1 MREPVRR
8 SVAEAMVDGLLA
20 NGIETI
26 FALPGVQNDPF
37 FDALFHARERLR
49 VVHPRHEQAAGY
61 MALGAALA
69 TGRPQAM
76 SVVPGPGFLNASA
89 ALATAYSCNARVLSV
104 IGQIPLHA
112 IGRQRGEL
120 HEIVGQ
126 SEILATMS
134 GWSGMA
140 RGAADVPGLVEAAF
154 RAMLS
159 GRPRPAAIEVPMDV
173 WRAAAPVA
181 PQRAAVADAPP
192 PVDGDAVERAAA
204 LLGGAERPMLLVGGG
219 ALDCA
224 ADVRAIAEALDAPV
238 LSFRMGRGVVHGR
251 HALDVRLPVGH
262 RMWGEADVVLAI
274 GTRGAMPFASWG
286 MAGLKVVRVDAD
298 AEEIGRFGAPDVAL
312 HGDARAFL
320 PALRA
325 ALPGVNRPRP
335 GRLDSIRDAK
345 AEIMGR
351 VAARLGPQVEILDA
365 IRDALPDDGVLVDE
379 LTQIGYVARLMFPVT
394 APRRFLSSGLQGTLG
409 WGFGAALGAKVAL
422 GDRPVLSIAGDGG
435 FLFQVQELATAVQ
448 HRIPLVTVVFND
460 NAFGNVRLFQD
471 RHFGGRRI
479 ASDLVNPD
487 FVRLAESFGAQGLR
501 ATTPA
506 ELRAAITRG
515 FATDDR
521 PTLIE
526 MPMGPLP
533 SPWEFIMLPKAR
545 G

>member
-1 MREPVRR
+1 MSEPARQ
-8 SVAEAMVDGLLA
+8 SVAEAMVDGLVA
-20 NGIETI
+20 NGIDTI

-37 FDALFHARERLR
+37 FDALFHARQRMR

-173 WRAAAPVA
+173 WRASAPLG

-192 PVDGDAVERAAA
+192 PVDGDAVEKAAA
-204 LLGGAERPMLLVGGG
+204 LLGAAERPMLLVGGG

-224 ADVRAIAEALDAPV
+224 EDVRAIAEALDAPV
-238 LSFRMGRGVVHGR
+238 LSFRMGRGVVDGR

-274 GTRGAMPFASWG
+274 GTRGAMPFGAWG

-298 AEEIGRFGAPDVAL
+298 AEEIGRFGTPAVGL
-312 HGDARAFL
+312 HGDARAIL

-325 ALPGVNRPRP
+325 ALPGVNRARP
-335 GRLDSIRDAK
+335 GRLAAIADAK

-365 IRDALPDDGVLVDE
+365 IRDALPEDGVLVDE
-379 LTQIGYVARLMFPVT
+379 LTQIGYVARLMFPVV

-501 ATTPA
+501 ATTPE
-506 ELRAAITRG
+506 ELRTAIARG
-515 FATDDR
+515 FATGDR

-526 MPMGPLP
+526 MPMGPMP